1 MKRIITVI
9 AVLAAALSTAIAG
22 NTKPVAEHVVLITLD
37 GWAAK
42 GMDVADMPNVKA
54 LMAEGSWTLHKRS
67 VWPTASNKNWPTMFS
82 GMGPEL
88 TGFYDPVKEGNY
100 GSPKNIKAFESTVPF
115 TSIFSVCREKY
126 PEAEIGALYQW
137 DWLHCCVS
145 SEALDRES
153 QYDDDALMCADAEKY
168 IIEKKPDLLMLGFDH
183 PDHEGHTLGWYTP
196 AYFEALHLMDSY
208 IGRIVAAL
216 KKAGIWKN
224 SIIILSSDHGG
235 TGRAHG
241 GSTIFEYETPFVV
254 CGKGIRKGYE
264 IQGPMMQ
271 YDVAATVAAVM
282 GAKTPQT
289 WVGKPVREIFKN
301 KAVRSPKTVPA
312 VRRAGHI
319 VVIGMDG
326 WASEGMD
333 KADMPVLKQFIAEGS
348 STMRKTSVVPT
359 LSTENWATMFNGM
372 PPEMHGFYSEI
383 GDNWRA
389 PLVVPAVRDRRGLT
403 PTVFSLAREQF
414 PDIEM
419 GAIHQWSGISNLIDK
434 DAFSHYA
441 HLSFQGVCDDAVEYI
456 RTKKPDL
463 ALIIWDE
470 PDGTAHD
477 RTWFSKPYFDK
488 LHELDGLIGK
498 VKQAL
503 ADAGILDDTI
513 IIFTSDH
520 GGTVDEAHGGTRAS
534 ERFTP
539 FVVWGKGVRKGYTIQ
554 GSVVQYDVAATIAS
568 ALGVTPAPYWYGR
581 PVNEVFE

>member
-22 NTKPVAEHVVLITLD
+22 NTKPFAEHVVLITLD

-145 SEALDRES
+145 PEALDRES

-183 PDHEGHTLGWYTP
+183 PDHEGHDLGWYTP

-241 GSTIFEYETPFVV
+241 GSTIFEYETPFV
-254 CGKGIRKGYE
+254 
-264 IQGPMMQ
+264 
-271 YDVAATVAAVM
+271 
-282 GAKTPQT
+282 
-289 WVGKPVREIFKN
+289 
-301 KAVRSPKTVPA
+301 
-312 VRRAGHI
+312 
-319 VVIGMDG
+319 
-326 WASEGMD
+326 ASARG
-333 KADMPVLKQFIAEGS
+333 LS
-348 STMRKTSVVPT
+348 STSTSNC
-359 LSTENWATMFNGM
+359 S
-372 PPEMHGFYSEI
+372 
-383 GDNWRA
+383 
-389 PLVVPAVRDRRGLT
+389 
-403 PTVFSLAREQF
+403 
-414 PDIEM
+414 
-419 GAIHQWSGISNLIDK
+419 
-434 DAFSHYA
+434 
-441 HLSFQGVCDDAVEYI
+441 
-456 RTKKPDL
+456 
-463 ALIIWDE
+463 
-470 PDGTAHD
+470 
-477 RTWFSKPYFDK
+477 
-488 LHELDGLIGK
+488 
-498 VKQAL
+498 
-503 ADAGILDDTI
+503 
-513 IIFTSDH
+513 
-520 GGTVDEAHGGTRAS
+520 
-534 ERFTP
+534 
-539 FVVWGKGVRKGYTIQ
+539 
-554 GSVVQYDVAATIAS
+554 
-568 ALGVTPAPYWYGR
+568 
-581 PVNEVFE
+581 